1 MHKQLINE
9 AIINLVIEPDGP
21 ILIKAGGSGADPT
34 RPDMEFVRT
43 NYDGK
48 ETIYLPGSSLKGII
62 RSHCERIAR
71 TVDTKE
77 RRNKRKETLLLSCN
91 PLAEGDKKGQSDFS
105 CNKYFEKKENKLQ
118 IEKIAKEKKTS
129 RGAEIYKCSCFVCQ
143 MYGNTALASHV
154 QITDAYPVEV
164 DKVVTEARSGTA
176 IDRIY
181 GSVLPGALFQFEVA
195 TQGTFKT
202 EIYIKNF
209 TTSQLGLLALALRD
223 LQMQR
228 ISIGFAKSRGLG
240 RVKADVDS
248 VLVRYPSGTFWS
260 IENGIVYGVGALPCE
275 TNGYGFRKDDSV
287 IVEDVKYE
295 TDDWGSMSAELK
307 GMDKEQPIYKL
318 WTDCVKQ
325 WGKVV
330 CAE

>member
-1 MHKQLINE
+1 
-9 AIINLVIEPDGP
+9 
-21 ILIKAGGSGADPT
+21 LIKAGESGADPT

-43 NYDGK
+43 HYDGK
-48 ETIYLPGSSLKGII
+48 ETIYLPGSSLKGIL

-71 TVDTKE
+71 TVDNKE
-77 RRNKRKETLLLSCN
+77 RRVKRGGQALSCN
-91 PLAEGDKKGQSDFS
+91 PLEEGTQKERKDFS
-105 CNKYFEKKENKLQ
+105 CNKYFEAKKDEIQKAVKGNEQ
-118 IEKIAKEKKTS
+118 TS
-129 RGAEIYKCSCFVCQ
+129 RGAEIYRRSCFVCQ
-143 MYGNTALASHV
+143 MYGNTALSSHI

-228 ISIGFAKSRGLG
+228 IAIGFAKSRGLG
-240 RVKADVDS
+240 RVKANVES
-248 VLVRYPSGTFWS
+248 VLVRYPSGTFWP
-260 IENGIVYGVGALPCE
+260 IENGNVYGVGALPCE
-275 TNGYGFRKDDSV
+275 TNGYGFREDDSV
-287 IVEDVKYE
+287 TVADVKYE
-295 TDDWGSMSAELK
+295 TDGWGSMSAELK
-307 GMDKEQPIYKL
+307 GMDKGQPIYNL
-318 WTDCVKQ
+318 WTACLER
-325 WGKVV
+325 WGKIV